1 MTSGCGSAYLL
12 ARLLCTPADYYIL
25 NTQEA
30 DKTGHSS
37 FTCFAS
43 CYNPIYL
50 IEFSLRNSTRLT
62 SYSPHNLSHLITRHR
77 MSVPATQKA
86 VIFGI
91 TDNSDQTVRI
101 EFDYPVPT
109 PGKNELLIQNTLCG
123 VNNVD
128 TYYRAGFYKYKASSP
143 TVLGHEAVGIV
154 SALGPGTKWCNFKVG
169 DRVIW
174 VHKGAYAQYS
184 AVPVGNTLKIPKGI
198 LDHDAI
204 AGFLNGMT
212 ALALVKEVYKVNK
225 GEWVLLHAA
234 ESNIGL
240 LMLQILKSLGAKIIG
255 TVDTRTKMDLVKS
268 LGVDVVINYTDHI
281 KSGWPHR
288 VKEITKGDGPSV
300 VYDFVGKDTWKG
312 SLDAV
317 KGNGTILW
325 CGTLSGPIPPMSQR

>member
-1 MTSGCGSAYLL
+1 
-12 ARLLCTPADYYIL
+12 
-25 NTQEA
+25 
-30 DKTGHSS
+30 
-37 FTCFAS
+37 
-43 CYNPIYL
+43 
-50 IEFSLRNSTRLT
+50 
-62 SYSPHNLSHLITRHR
+62 
-77 MSVPATQKA
+77 MSVPVTQKA
-86 VIFGI
+86 VIFGR
-91 TDNSDQTVRI
+91 TGNSDQTVRI

-109 PGKNELLIQNTLCG
+109 PGQGELLIQNTLCG
-123 VNNVD
+123 VNNAD
-128 TYYRAGFYKYKASSP
+128 TYYRAGFYNYKASSP

-154 SALGPGTKWCNFKVG
+154 SALGPGTKWSNFKVG

-184 AVPVGNTLKIPKGI
+184 AVPVENTLKIPKGI

-240 LMLQILKSLGAKIIG
+240 LMVQILKSLGAKIIG
-255 TVDTRTKMDLVKS
+255 TVDTTTKIGLVKS
-268 LGVDVVINYTDHI
+268 LGADAVINYTDYI

-288 VKEITKGDGPSV
+288 VKEITKSDGPSV

-325 CGTLSGPIPPMSQR
+325 CGTLSGPIPPMSQSLLSPKNIKIIYPSPASCMEKRDVFERHADDLFGLIKSGRLKVRAHNVYFLEDFGQAHSDLKARRTGGKILLRP